1 MVGRKVCGA
10 GQPHIVNPSEFLSLV
25 PIITYM
31 SPFSLAINLM
41 KIQFPPPPKDELLK
55 SHFASMYVIL
65 DRKYDSP
72 LSP

>member
-10 GQPHIVNPSEFLSLV
+10 GQPHIVYPSEFLSLV

-31 SPFSLAINLM
+31 CPFSLAINLM
-41 KIQFPPPPKDELLK
+41 KRLQFLPKDELLK